1 LTSLKTYILKHK
13 WHYFAAI
20 FSMIISVSLD
30 MLSPQLTRIMID
42 DVILNRNLTY
52 FVPLLI
58 GMAGI
63 GIGRCFF
70 QYSKEYLFDKTGSKI
85 ASDMRIELF
94 SHIQTLSADFFDKN
108 NTGKLMARVKDDID
122 RIWESLTFIIMLMIE
137 VILHTGIVLF
147 CMFQIDARLA
157 VIPTLF
163 MILSAS
169 IAMIME
175 RKLGVVYEEISEENA
190 VLNRVA
196 EENLAGVRTVKAFA
210 REKHEINKFLSHNQ
224 KFYELNMKQSNI
236 FIRFYPYF
244 QLITKLL
251 PLFVILGGGYL
262 VIQNQMTFGSLG
274 AFVEYSMNI
283 VWPMEMLG
291 WLSNGI
297 SAAIASNRKI
307 KKIIAVSP
315 TIKDPV
321 NPVLPECINGKIE
334 FSHVYYQ
341 GSQDTLIL
349 NDISFTVSSGKTIG
363 IMGATGAG
371 KTTIIQLLQRL
382 YEPSAGC
389 ITLDDI
395 PISSLPLSLLRGSIS
410 VVMQDIFLFSDTIT
424 ENIRLG
430 KKESIDE
437 EIIASSANYARA
449 NEFIER
455 MDKQYE
461 TIIGERG
468 VGLSG
473 GQKQRIS
480 IARALA
486 KQTPVLVLDDSTS
499 ALDTETEHQIWKNL
513 NLIEN
518 TTKIIITHRISAVS
532 QADEILFLD
541 NGAIAERG
549 THEFLMKQK
558 GLYYETYH
566 AQYQGAEQFLL

>member
-1 LTSLKTYILKHK
+1 
-13 WHYFAAI
+13 
-20 FSMIISVSLD
+20 
-30 MLSPQLTRIMID
+30 
-42 DVILNRNLTY
+42 
-52 FVPLLI
+52 
-58 GMAGI
+58 
-63 GIGRCFF
+63 
-70 QYSKEYLFDKTGSKI
+70 
-85 ASDMRIELF
+85 
-94 SHIQTLSADFFDKN
+94 
-108 NTGKLMARVKDDID
+108 
-122 RIWESLTFIIMLMIE
+122 
-137 VILHTGIVLF
+137 
-147 CMFQIDARLA
+147 
-157 VIPTLF
+157 
-163 MILSAS
+163 
-169 IAMIME
+169 
-175 RKLGVVYEEISEENA
+175 
-190 VLNRVA
+190 
-196 EENLAGVRTVKAFA
+196 
-210 REKHEINKFLSHNQ
+210 
-224 KFYELNMKQSNI
+224 
-236 FIRFYPYF
+236 
-244 QLITKLL
+244 
-251 PLFVILGGGYL
+251 
-262 VIQNQMTFGSLG
+262 
-274 AFVEYSMNI
+274 
-283 VWPMEMLG
+283 
-291 WLSNGI
+291 
-297 SAAIASNRKI
+297 
-307 KKIIAVSP
+307 
-315 TIKDPV
+315 
-321 NPVLPECINGKIE
+321 
-334 FSHVYYQ
+334 
-341 GSQDTLIL
+341 
-349 NDISFTVSSGKTIG
+349 
-363 IMGATGAG
+363 MGATGAG